1 MARYVRD
8 VVLNKPDDFV
18 QFIMND
24 FLGKNQYQL
33 IDQDGE
39 SVYRAGDAMVEGYK
53 FFKWGY
59 MNGVFHV
66 EAWLKGIAGGE
77 MDLDGFVGT
86 LNKKPY
92 KDNIEQLIAALSQP
106 LPNQPA
112 QGGQG
117 TAYQYQQPIPV
128 YTVDNTDAASKAKL
142 FGILSIVLSWIPIGG
157 IIFAVLAF
165 SRARMGMG
173 SSAAQQAKTGKTCAT
188 VGLVLSIVW
197 WVINTIILLT

>member
-1 MARYVRD
+1 MSRYVRD
-8 VVLNKPDDFV
+8 VVLNKPVDFV

-33 IDQDGE
+33 IDQKGE

-53 FFKWGY
+53 YFKWGY

-66 EAWLKGIAGGE
+66 EAWLQGITGAE

-106 LPNQPA
+106 LPNQPV

-117 TAYQYQQPIPV
+117 MPPYQQPIPV
-128 YTVDNTDAASKAKL
+128 HMVDNTDAASKAKL
-142 FGILSIVLSWIPIGG
+142 FGILSIVLCWIPIAG
-157 IIFAVLAF
+157 IIFATLAF
-165 SRARMGMG
+165 SRARMGMA
-173 SSAAQQAKTGKTCAT
+173 SSSAQQAKTGKTCAT
-188 VGLVLSIVW
+188 IGLVLSIAL
-197 WVINTIILLT
+197 WVINIMVILM